1 MHVCSLVLV
10 LLMCCAGEG
19 KTVVRDFDVSSS
31 RFKELLEKILLSMM
45 IQALLLANRDSC
57 ANLWDVHR
65 VESFIEHQDTCSD
78 VKHKNMQS
86 EGGSDRK
93 TSQFG
98 GHPQHTHGKSD
109 ESPSQSSDTTQ
120 AIPFAHSGMSET
132 TASRS
137 VDSTRFVVNEPS
149 ALRKLE
155 QSSPA
160 MHAVNMPTWL
170 TDQRRSHNEL
180 ELLPSTHHHQ
190 HHQQQHLEQHHHQ
203 QSTPPDHSFPTMKE
217 FRRENSSSQAVSGS
231 RPPTQVLRC
240 SSLNSRCPDI
250 ASCTDP
256 TPNTPQTQPV
266 ADDAH
271 TAPPSLHLSIGPS
284 SGEIGTSGSPFLMES
299 SSCMPDT
306 KPRLTSRERDLMA
319 LTHQQAQLQPRG
331 SNSNATSL
339 GKDLALSF
347 PGIVGSHQPGQGHSL
362 KPEDHRGRAA
372 IPLTDF
378 LIQAAKRLGP
388 PLSDDSPD
396 SSSRDNPPKKQMKF
410 HTELGR
416 SPNYGAGIGSTF
428 HGDQRGVLQESGITV
443 MMYILTTSPSQII
456 SNASNVAEFI
466 VWVL

>member
-1 MHVCSLVLV
+1 MLHIIWITSVLT
-10 LLMCCAGEG
+10 LLMGCAGEG
-19 KTVVRDFDVSSS
+19 KTGRGFHFSSS
-31 RFKELLEKILLSMM
+31 RFQVLKILLSLMM
-45 IQALLLANRDSC
+45 QTLLLANRDSC
-57 ANLWDVHR
+57 AKLWDLHR

-86 EGGSDRK
+86 EGGGDRK
-93 TSQFG
+93 TSRFG

-137 VDSTRFVVNEPS
+137 VDSTRFVINEPS
-149 ALRKLE
+149 ALRRLE

-160 MHAVNMPTWL
+160 MHAVNMPAWL

-190 HHQQQHLEQHHHQ
+190 HHQHHQHHHLQPHHHQ
-203 QSTPPDHSFPTMKE
+203 QSTPADHSFSAMKE

-231 RPPTQVLRC
+231 RSSTHVLRC

-284 SGEIGTSGSPFLMES
+284 SGEIGTSGSPFLIES

-306 KPRLTSRERDLMA
+306 KPRLSSRERDLMV
-319 LTHQQAQLQPRG
+319 LTHQQAQLQARG
-331 SNSNATSL
+331 SNFNVTSL

-347 PGIVGSHQPGQGHSL
+347 PGIVGSHQPGQGNTL
-362 KPEDHRGRAA
+362 KPEDHRGRSA

-388 PLSDDSPD
+388 PLSDDLPD
-396 SSSRDNPPKKQMKF
+396 SPSRDSPPKKQMKY

-428 HGDQRGVLQESGITV
+428 HGDQRGVIQESGIPV
-443 MMYILTTSPSQII
+443 KMYILITSP
-456 SNASNVAEFI
+456 
-466 VWVL
+466 